1 MATRFMHYILAWE
14 GVSAR
19 NFPDEQR
26 ELFLVGSLLPD
37 AVAMRD
43 KKNTHFMDS
52 RLALRS
58 NKAKL
63 RQTLGSCPPALLL
76 GWETH
81 LDLDELWQRTCFR
94 PRLVRAPLLFLR
106 YGIQTGRYYYA
117 EMSSF
122 DVLYRRGLAPEG
134 YKAAKDS
141 VEGLMKYVPPT
152 ETGIALPQWE
162 LLLAKIKADWE
173 KEDTYTSWEFVGAKT
188 FTRFCSLARQKVVE
202 NLLRL

>member
-1 MATRFMHYILAWE
+1 MNFGKDLFPATF
-14 GVSAR
+14 
-19 NFPDEQR
+19 
-26 ELFLVGSLLPD
+26 GSGA
-37 AVAMRD
+37 AV
-43 KKNTHFMDS
+43 
-52 RLALRS
+52 
-58 NKAKL
+58 
-63 RQTLGSCPPALLL
+63 
-76 GWETH
+76 
-81 LDLDELWQRTCFR
+81 
-94 PRLVRAPLLFLR
+94 VLR

-173 KEDTYTSWEFVGAKT
+173 KEDTYTGWEFVGAKT
-188 FTRFCSLARQKVVE
+188 FTRFCSLAGKKWWKIFW
-202 NLLRL
+202 L

>member
-43 KKNTHFMDS
+43 KKYPFMDS

-63 RQTLGSCPPALLL
+63 RQTLGSCPRHCWD
-76 GWETH
+76 G
-81 LDLDELWQRTCFR
+81 R
-94 PRLVRAPLLFLR
+94 P
-106 YGIQTGRYYYA
+106 T
-117 EMSSF
+117 
-122 DVLYRRGLAPEG
+122 
-134 YKAAKDS
+134 
-141 VEGLMKYVPPT
+141 
-152 ETGIALPQWE
+152 
-162 LLLAKIKADWE
+162 
-173 KEDTYTSWEFVGAKT
+173 
-188 FTRFCSLARQKVVE
+188 
-202 NLLRL
+202 

>member
-19 NFPDEQR
+19 NFR
-26 ELFLVGSLLPD
+26 RAKGTFLVGSLLPD

-43 KKNTHFMDS
+43 KKYPFYGQQACLAFQQGQTPADA
-52 RLALRS
+52 RLL
-58 NKAKL
+58 
-63 RQTLGSCPPALLL
+63 PA
-76 GWETH
+76 GIAAGMETH

-134 YKAAKDS
+134 YQAAKDR

-173 KEDTYTSWEFVGAKT
+173 KEDTYTGWEFVGAKT

-202 NLLRL
+202 YLLRL